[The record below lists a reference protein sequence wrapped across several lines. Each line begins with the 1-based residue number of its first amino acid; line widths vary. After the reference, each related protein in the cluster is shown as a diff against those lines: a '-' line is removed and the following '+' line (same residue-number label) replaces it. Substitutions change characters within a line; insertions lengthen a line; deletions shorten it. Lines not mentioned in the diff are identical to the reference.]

1 MLAPDARRTQIP
13 PPEPELTPDEMLR
26 RAVALRPLLRA
37 RQADCEAQGRVPEDV
52 NQELIRA
59 GFYRIIQPRRFG
71 GYEFDVPT
79 FLRVMMEIS
88 RGCPE
93 TGWVVAL
100 TAGHPL
106 IVAHFPEEGQREV
119 YGADGEFRCPAVFN
133 PPGTAI
139 PVEGGYRIT
148 GSWPSASGCD
158 LGTHFL
164 CASVNQGAPPPGI
177 MQALLTRDQFHI
189 VDDWQVMGMRGTGS
203 KRVVTEDAF
212 VPIRRTNA
220 ALAPGRGSDPA
231 VRRRIHKNPMYW
243 GRILP
248 FLVGESAAAAVGGA
262 RGALDIYEEILRVK
276 KAFHPP
282 FQERYKEA
290 EFQQHY
296 GQALALISTAEMAL
310 VRAGQ
315 EYMDYAAEDAA
326 GGAPFD
332 DERAYRVILV
342 EDKCIAMAWQAMDM
356 IYRTAGTSHAA
367 KDGQIIGRLFRNLA
381 VINTHPALQLD
392 RAAIVAARIRYGM
405 HPTQM
410 PKSEPRVP

>member
-1 MLAPDARRTQIP
+1 MLAPEARPASIA

-26 RAVALRPLLRA
+26 RARELRPLLRV
-37 RQADCEAQGRVPEDV
+37 RQAECEALGRVPEDV
-52 NQELIRA
+52 SEALIRA
-59 GFYRIIQPRRFG
+59 GFFRIIQPRRFG

-100 TAGHPL
+100 VSGHPL

-119 YGADGEFRCPAVFN
+119 YGADGEFRCPAAFN
-133 PPGTAI
+133 PPGNAV

-164 CASVNQGAPPPGI
+164 GSCMVQGAATPKI
-177 MQALLTRDQFHI
+177 IEMLVTREQYRI

-203 KRVVTEDAF
+203 KRVVTDDAF
-212 VPIRRTNA
+212 VPTYRTIQAIA
-220 ALAPGRGSDPA
+220 AGRGAEPA
-231 VRRRIHKNPMYW
+231 VRVRIHENAMYW

-248 FLVGESAAAAVGGA
+248 FLIGESAAASVGGA
-262 RGALDIYEEILRVK
+262 RGALDVYEEILRSK
-276 KAFHPP
+276 KAYQPP
-282 FQERYKEA
+282 YQERFKEA

-296 GQALALISTAEMAL
+296 GQALALIATAEAAL
-310 VRAGQ
+310 VRVGQ
-315 EYMDYAAEDAA
+315 EFMEYAAEDAA

-332 DERAYRVILV
+332 EERAYRVILI
-342 EDKCIAMAWQAMDM
+342 EDKCIAMAWQAMDL
-356 IYRTAGTSHAA
+356 IYRTVGTSHAA
-367 KDGQIIGRLFRNLA
+367 KDGQMIGRMFRNLA
-381 VINTHPALQLD
+381 VMNTHPALQLD
-392 RAAIVAARIRYGM
+392 RAAIMAARVRFGLQPPI
-405 HPTQM
+405 M
-410 PKSEPRVP
+410 PKAGPD